1 MKKLFIFAAMII
13 ITLSVSTNSQ
23 SLNKPFVSAGGVITI
38 PVGDIS
44 EAWGVGFNFHAN
56 GGYVFHKNVAARL
69 DLQYNTF
76 PHSDVEGGYSGY
88 SLKSTSI
95 MGDVMLG
102 NFSKEADIKPYGLV
116 GMGLYINSVSDL
128 KYNDVTYF
136 SGSSETNFGMK
147 FGGGAA
153 FKLNNRLSIFGETS
167 FNMIFGEGTANYIPI
182 KVGAT
187 INL

>member
-1 MKKLFIFAAMII
+1 MKHLFILAALVFA
-13 ITLSVSTNSQ
+13 LSFSASSQ
-23 SLNKPFVSAGGVITI
+23 VFNKSFVSAGGVITI
-38 PVGDIS
+38 PVGDVS

-56 GGYVFHKNVAARL
+56 GGYVFHKNIAARL

-76 PHSDVEGGYSGY
+76 PYKELGSYSGY

-95 MGDVMLG
+95 MGDVMVG
-102 NFSKEADIKPYGLV
+102 NFSKEASIMPYGLV

-128 KYNDVTYF
+128 KYNGLTYAT
-136 SGSSETNFGMK
+136 GSSETNFGMK
-147 FGGGAA
+147 FGGGAS
-153 FKLNNRLSIFGETS
+153 FKINPRLSLFGETS
-167 FNMIFGEGTANYIPI
+167 FNMIFGNGTANYLPI

>member
-1 MKKLFIFAAMII
+1 MKHLFILAALVFV
-13 ITLSVSTNSQ
+13 LSFSANSQ
-23 SLNKPFVSAGGVITI
+23 TLDKSFVSAGGVITI
-38 PVGDIS
+38 PIGDIS
-44 EAWGVGFNFHAN
+44 DSWGVGLNFHAN
-56 GGYVFHKNVAARL
+56 GGYVFHKLVAARL

-76 PHSDVEGGYSGY
+76 PLKEDMGSYSGY

-95 MGDVMLG
+95 MGDVMVG
-102 NFSKEADIKPYGLV
+102 SFSKESDIKPYGLV

-128 KYNDVTYF
+128 KYNGVTYA

-147 FGGGAA
+147 FGGGVA
-153 FKLNNRLSIFGETS
+153 FKVTPKLSIFGETS
-167 FNMIFGEGTANYIPI
+167 FNMIFGEGTANYLPI